1 MSTSSRKI
9 GETSET
15 NGFDSES
22 ASRHND
28 AELPVLPLPDGV
40 VLPGMVVTVA
50 LESAEAQAVADA
62 AISLH
67 ERLLLVPKIDNAYAR
82 VGVVA
87 SIESAGELP
96 NGVRALVLKAI
107 RRVKLGAAVTGP
119 IGSGPGVLWLH
130 VEEVDEGPL
139 TDSVRA
145 LGAEYRATVETLLEH
160 QQGGRFTIQLNDQA
174 DGGVEDPRAL
184 ADSIT
189 YLPDLSTEQR
199 VQALETIDVEER
211 FLLVLP
217 WVRAKLAELQLK
229 EKIRHDVSEG
239 MEKAQ
244 REFLLRQQ
252 LAAIKKELGDD
263 SADEA
268 DSYRERLDTMNLP
281 EPVRVAAVK
290 EIDRMERMSEQN
302 PEQAWIRNWLDV
314 VFAMPWNAS
323 TSDRYDV
330 ALARSILDTD
340 TTGLN
345 DAKERITEWLAV
357 RKLRAERTVEAPVIE
372 AEGEILGTGPGTLGL
387 LVGALKNRGEGTTIV
402 LVGPPGVGKTS
413 LGESVARAMDRRFV
427 RVALGGVRD
436 EAEIR
441 GHRRTYVGAKPG
453 RIVEAI
459 REANTMNPVILLD
472 EIDKLGSGWSGDPG
486 AALLE
491 VLDPAQ
497 NHTFRDHYLEVDLDL
512 SNVIFIATANTLET
526 IPGPLLDRME
536 LITVDGYVDVEKVAI
551 ARNHLVPKQ
560 LALHGLRA
568 DDVEITDE
576 TVGRIVAGYTRE
588 AGVRSLERQIAKVFR
603 KVAVKVSD
611 DSNHP
616 NEKPVRIETVE
627 QLTELLG
634 RPKRREEL
642 AARTEVPGVANGL
655 AVTGAGGEVL
665 SVEATSMPT
674 IGSTS
679 IEVTV
684 TGQLGD
690 VMKESSSLAMSYVR
704 ANAEALGIDTKS
716 LDGKR
721 IHVHFPA
728 GATPKD
734 GPSAGIT
741 MTTALVS
748 LLTDRPVISTV
759 AMTGE
764 LSLKG
769 RVLPIGGVKQKLLAA
784 HRAGLTTVI
793 LPKQNEPDL
802 DDVPANVL
810 EGLTVHLVDDVRE
823 VLRVALTPAVLVPE
837 KFRPARSVL
846 AQPV

>member
-1 MSTSSRKI
+1 MSTSSRNI
-9 GETSET
+9 GETSEA
-15 NGFDSES
+15 NGFDSE
-22 ASRHND
+22 AANLLND

-50 LESAEAQAVADA
+50 LESSEAQAVADA
-62 AISLH
+62 AISLN

-107 RRVKLGAAVTGP
+107 RRVKLGAAVTSP

-130 VEEVDEGPL
+130 VDEVDEGPL

-145 LGAEYRATVETLLEH
+145 LGAEYRATVEALLEH
-160 QQGGRFTIQLNDQA
+160 QQGGRVSIQLNDQA
-174 DGGVEDPRAL
+174 DGGVDDPRAL

-189 YLPDLSTEQR
+189 YLPDLTTEQR

-211 FLLVLP
+211 FNLVLP

-239 MEKAQ
+239 MEKTQ

-281 EPVRVAAVK
+281 EPIRVAAVK

-314 VFAMPWNAS
+314 VFAMPWNTS
-323 TSDRYDV
+323 TNDRHDV
-330 ALARSILDTD
+330 SLARSILDTD

-372 AEGEILGTGPGTLGL
+372 AEGEILGTGPGTGGTI
-387 LVGALKNRGEGTTIV
+387 VGALKNRGEGTTIV

-560 LALHGLRA
+560 LTLHGLRA
-568 DDVEITDE
+568 DDVTISDE

-588 AGVRSLERQIAKVFR
+588 AGVRQGDAKGGRDDFR
-603 KVAVKVSD
+603 
-611 DSNHP
+611 
-616 NEKPVRIETVE
+616 
-627 QLTELLG
+627 
-634 RPKRREEL
+634 RRDRRK
-642 AARTEVPGVANGL
+642 A
-655 AVTGAGGEVL
+655 
-665 SVEATSMPT
+665 
-674 IGSTS
+674 ST
-679 IEVTV
+679 
-684 TGQLGD
+684 
-690 VMKESSSLAMSYVR
+690 
-704 ANAEALGIDTKS
+704 
-716 LDGKR
+716 
-721 IHVHFPA
+721 
-728 GATPKD
+728 
-734 GPSAGIT
+734 
-741 MTTALVS
+741 
-748 LLTDRPVISTV
+748 
-759 AMTGE
+759 
-764 LSLKG
+764 
-769 RVLPIGGVKQKLLAA
+769 
-784 HRAGLTTVI
+784 HR
-793 LPKQNEPDL
+793 NC
-802 DDVPANVL
+802 
-810 EGLTVHLVDDVRE
+810 
-823 VLRVALTPAVLVPE
+823 
-837 KFRPARSVL
+837 
-846 AQPV
+846 